1 MKKNLS
7 AVLLAIAIPALASA
21 SDINP
26 GALQLSGK
34 SAFDFSA
41 TTAKVGAVEVDT
53 TKLGGG
59 LSAMYYVSK
68 FLAFGLATEYDK
80 TTTSIAGLPSET
92 DSTFLFGPKAGI
104 DYELMEHFSVFAD
117 LTVGMAQMTNTADA
131 TGSGLG
137 WAVGGGFKLF
147 LNQNVSLDLMGS
159 YKRVSVDLTGGKVT
173 DSGFTTGIG
182 FSFYLTNTPVNSEDY
197 RPPPPAP
204 APPAY
209 R

>member
-1 MKKNLS
+1 MNKTLA

-34 SAFDFSA
+34 SAFAFSS
-41 TTAKVGAVEVDT
+41 TTAKVGAVETDT

-80 TTTSIAGLPSET
+80 TKTTVGTAPSQTE
-92 DSTFLFGPKAGI
+92 STFLFGPKAGI

-117 LTVGMAQMTNTADA
+117 LTVGMAQKTNAVDV
-131 TGSGLG
+131 TGNGLG
-137 WAVGGGFKLF
+137 WEIGGGFKLF

-182 FSFYLTNTPVNSEDY
+182 FSFYLTNNPVNSEDY

-204 APPAY
+204 APAY

>member
-1 MKKNLS
+1 MKKTIA
-7 AVLLAIAIPALASA
+7 AVLLAIALPTLAPA

-34 SAFDFSA
+34 SAFDFSS
-41 TTAKVGAVEVDT
+41 TTEKVGASKTDIT
-53 TKLGGG
+53 TLGGG

-68 FLAFGLATEYDK
+68 FLAFGLATNYDK
-80 TTTSIAGLPSET
+80 TTIDDGILKLTS
-92 DSTFLFGPKAGI
+92 STFLFGPKAGI

-117 LTVGMAQMTNTADA
+117 LTVGMAQMTNAADA

-137 WAVGGGFKLF
+137 WNVGGGFKLF
-147 LNQNVSLDLMGS
+147 LNQHVSLDLMAG
-159 YKRVSVDLTGGKVT
+159 YQRVSVDLTGGKVT
-173 DSGFTTGIG
+173 NSGFMTGIG
-182 FSFYLTNTPVNSEDY
+182 FSFYLTNNPVNSEDY

-204 APPAY
+204 APAY